1 MFLLIEGAMK
11 EQSIAI
17 YEELKNAGVEVLLD
31 DRNERPGVK
40 FKDIDLLG
48 IPVRIVVSDKNLPN
62 VELKCRNSSEMS
74 IVSRTEAISKVVE
87 IIKTE
92 LSSLNN

>member
-1 MFLLIEGAMK
+1 
-11 EQSIAI
+11 
-17 YEELKNAGVEVLLD
+17 
-31 DRNERPGVK
+31 
-40 FKDIDLLG
+40 
-48 IPVRIVVSDKNLPN
+48 